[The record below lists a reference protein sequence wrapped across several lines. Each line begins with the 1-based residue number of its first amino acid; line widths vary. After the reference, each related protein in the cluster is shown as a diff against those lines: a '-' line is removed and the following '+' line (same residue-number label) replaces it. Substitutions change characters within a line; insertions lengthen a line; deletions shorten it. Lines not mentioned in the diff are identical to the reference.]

1 MPLRSALGRA
11 IVLSSGFILVLP
23 LWIRGNRADP
33 LFLLPMLGWIALACL
48 RRPGGWRAQLMG
60 IGRTAAIAMACLCLA
75 VWAASGSFAV
85 MQIVIVGLVFGLLVA
100 VHCAIA
106 RDGMRIRR
114 LIMHAMLA
122 LLWIPVGMMIANAS
136 YGWPGDNQR
145 PKVTL
150 LSSMPL
156 VWGVAGQDVAAILA
170 GQSAST
176 PIYDLL
182 TSTADVQLAD
192 AIVAD
197 RLQSTDVLLL
207 IQPRPLPPEGL
218 VTLDDW
224 VRRGGSIL
232 WLADPNLGLNADFH
246 LGDPRNPEQ
255 SEANLALLNRW
266 GLQWHQSAATGDVMR
281 WRVRDNAIPLVLF
294 APGQFVARERNC
306 RLRARGRIADCRVG
320 AGRALILADADMV
333 RAEYWL
339 IAPEG
344 PADRPIQWTS
354 GNGYWIVRAL
364 RDLAGLP
371 ATGSLAQPI
380 WLRPWVQ
387 S

>member
-1 MPLRSALGRA
+1 
-11 IVLSSGFILVLP
+11 
-23 LWIRGNRADP
+23 
-33 LFLLPMLGWIALACL
+33 
-48 RRPGGWRAQLMG
+48 
-60 IGRTAAIAMACLCLA
+60 
-75 VWAASGSFAV
+75 
-85 MQIVIVGLVFGLLVA
+85 
-100 VHCAIA
+100 
-106 RDGMRIRR
+106 
-114 LIMHAMLA
+114 
-122 LLWIPVGMMIANAS
+122 
-136 YGWPGDNQR
+136 
-145 PKVTL
+145 
-150 LSSMPL
+150 MPL

-170 GQSAST
+170 GQSASA

-182 TSTADVQLAD
+182 TSATDVQLAD

-197 RLQSTDVLLL
+197 QLQSTDVLLL
-207 IQPRPLPPEGL
+207 IQPRPLPPEGF

-224 VRRGGSIL
+224 VRRGGRVL

-266 GLQWHQSAATGDVMR
+266 GLQWHQSAATGDARR

-294 APGQFVARERNC
+294 APGQFVAREPHC

-320 AGRALILADADMV
+320 AGQALILADADMV

-354 GNGYWIVRAL
+354 GNGDWIVRSL

-371 ATGSLAQPI
+371 VTGPLAQPV
-380 WLRPWVQ
+380 WLRPWAQ